1 MPLTSK
7 IEEKDHSVCVW
18 ELTESEND
26 LLEIVTNQKIPY
38 LHLVQNINL
47 TQKRKE
53 RLAAL
58 ICVNKVLGEKAY
70 YEIGENGKPF
80 LKNSEEHI
88 SISNTDGQV
97 AVLFSKQNCG
107 IDYQK
112 KTAQLLR
119 ILNKFANENEQK
131 LIANFNT
138 PTDLI
143 HWIWCSKEAI
153 YKKHNKKGLSLKHNM
168 NLKEITILEHK
179 INLTFEIRLGE
190 SILEEKTDC
199 TLLQEFYM
207 TYTCN

>member
-7 IEEKDHSVCVW
+7 IEEKDHLVCVW
-18 ELTESEND
+18 ELNETEND

-38 LHLVQNINL
+38 LHLVQNVNL
-47 TQKRKE
+47 TQKRRE

-58 ICVNKVLGEKAY
+58 ICINKALGENAY

-80 LKNSEEHI
+80 LKNLNQHI
-88 SISNTDGQV
+88 SISNTGGKV
-97 AVLFSKQNCG
+97 AVLFSKHNCG

-112 KTAQLLR
+112 KTGQLVR

-131 LIANFNT
+131 IIANFDT
-138 PTDLI
+138 PIDLI

-153 YKKHNKKGLSLKHNM
+153 YKKHNKKGLSLKHDM
-168 NLKEITILEHK
+168 KLKEITTLKEK
-179 INLTFEIRLGE
+179 INLTFEVNLEGR
-190 SILEEKTDC
+190 ILEEKTDC